1 MGTNPRFG
9 HVVAFGAFEVN
20 VLTGELRKHGVR
32 LALQEQPLRILAAL
46 LERPGEVVTREALC
60 RKLWPLGTFVDFEHS
75 LNAAVRRLRVT
86 LGDEADPPRFV
97 ETVPRRGYRFLA
109 WGYLA
114 QAGPKPGPTSDVGL
128 ALRPASQ
135 RRLAVLPFV
144 CLAPEPRDAFSDGL
158 TEETTIQLARTCPHV
173 GVIARTSVM
182 RLVGAVQSAAETGRV
197 LGVDYLM
204 EGSVRR
210 EGDHLRI
217 VAQLIDTHD
226 ETHMW
231 AATFDRVLGNAL
243 TVQTDVAEEIA
254 HGVADALAA
263 TKTAVGF

>member
-1 MGTNPRFG
+1 MGTDPRFG
-9 HVVAFGAFEVN
+9 HVVAFGGFEVN

-46 LERPGEVVTREALC
+46 LERPGEIVTREALC
-60 RKLWPLGTFVDFEHS
+60 RRLWPLGTFVDFEHS

-86 LGDEADPPRFV
+86 LGDQAGTPRFV

-109 WGYLA
+109 
-114 QAGPKPGPTSDVGL
+114 AGSGSKPAT
-128 ALRPASQ
+128 ARA
-135 RRLAVLPFV
+135 RLAVLPFL
-144 CLAPEPRDAFSDGL
+144 CLAPESHDAFSEGL
-158 TEETTIQLARTCPHV
+158 TEETTTQVARICPQV

-182 RLVGAVQSAAETGRV
+182 RLAGARQSAAETGRL

-226 ETHMW
+226 ETHLW
-231 AATFDRVLGNAL
+231 AATFDRVLGDAL
-243 TVQTDVAEEIA
+243 AVQTNVAEEIA
-254 HGVADALAA
+254 RAVADALAGL
-263 TKTAVGF
+263 KTAVGF

>member
-60 RKLWPLGTFVDFEHS
+60 RRLWPLGTFVDFEHS

-86 LGDEADPPRFV
+86 LGDEADTPRFV
-97 ETVPRRGYRFLA
+97 ETVPRRGYRFL
-109 WGYLA
+109 G
-114 QAGPKPGPTSDVGL
+114 AGFVSDAGT
-128 ALRPASQ
+128 ARA
-135 RRLAVLPFV
+135 RLAVLPFV
-144 CLAPEPRDAFSDGL
+144 CLAPEPCDAFSDGL
-158 TEETTIQLARTCPHV
+158 TEETTTQLARTCPRV

-182 RLVGAVQSAAETGRV
+182 RLAGAAQSAAETGRM
-197 LGVDYLM
+197 LGVDYLV

-226 ETHMW
+226 ETHVW
-231 AATFDRVLGNAL
+231 AATFDRVLGDVL
-243 TVQTDVAEEIA
+243 TVQTHVAEEIA
-254 HGVADALAA
+254 HAVADALAG
-263 TKTAVGF
+263 TKTAIGF